1 VKLER
6 FVVCGALAIC
16 FLVWTSGCGSA
27 RAGGNGTR
35 LVILSQGA
43 PVASGDSLQ
52 LRTETAVA
60 HDTLTIAVRVRNT
73 AAREIRI
80 ELGGCAVAPELF
92 RRVAPNA
99 DPIAGWLRSGG
110 QVACAH
116 HLRLQPLA
124 AGDTITPSDLMA
136 SVPFS
141 AIADSLPAGRYFL
154 GAEVRLTSTLAPR
167 FRLPAGA
174 VRLER

>member
-1 VKLER
+1 MNGER
-6 FVVCGALAIC
+6 FDARGVLAVC
-16 FLVWTSGCGSA
+16 FLVWACGCGSA
-27 RAGGNGTR
+27 RGSGNGTR

-52 LRTETAVA
+52 LRTETTVA
-60 HDTLTIAVRVRNT
+60 HDTLAIAVHVRNT

-80 ELGGCAVAPELF
+80 ELGGCAVTPELF
-92 RRVAPNA
+92 RRVSPNA
-99 DPIAGWLRSGG
+99 DPIAGWLRSGE